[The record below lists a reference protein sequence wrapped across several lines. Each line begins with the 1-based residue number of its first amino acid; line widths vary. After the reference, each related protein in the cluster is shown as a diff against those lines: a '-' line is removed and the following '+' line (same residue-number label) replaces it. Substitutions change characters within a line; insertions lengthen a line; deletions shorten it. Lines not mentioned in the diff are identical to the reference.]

1 MPNWCLNKL
10 TISHAIID
18 QVDRFEDAYSRGTTC
33 ADLLPEPKDQNGEPI
48 TGEKYDENGKFKM
61 PDWYNWRI
69 ANWGCKWDF
78 GYDEQYGLKGTRVG
92 NEFSCS
98 FDTAWSPP
106 IGLYERLHTLN
117 YEVKAYYFEPGM
129 VFCGTWVN
137 GNDLHWDGD
146 VDSWPDMIKEM
157 WDMDAYFQD
166 GSDLMIDM

>member
-33 ADLLPEPKDQNGEPI
+33 EDLLPEPKNAEGNPI
-48 TGEKYDENGKFKM
+48 VGADYDENGKFKM
-61 PDWYNWRI
+61 PDWYNWRL

-106 IGLYERLHTLN
+106 LGLYERLHTLN

-146 VDSWPDMIKEM
+146 VDNWPDMIKEM

>member
-33 ADLLPEPKDQNGEPI
+33 ADLLPEPKDENGEPI
-48 TGEKYDENGKFKM
+48 VGEQYDANGQFKM
-61 PDWYNWRI
+61 PDWYNWRL

-78 GYDEQYGLKGTRVG
+78 GYDEKFGLKGTRVG

-98 FDTAWSPP
+98 FDTAWTPP
-106 IGLYERLHTLN
+106 LGLYERLHVLN

-129 VFCGTWVN
+129 VFAGEWIN
-137 GNDLHWDGD
+137 GEQNEWDDDGSSFPDYIREMFD
-146 VDSWPDMIKEM
+146 VD
-157 WDMDAYFQD
+157 AYLEDD
-166 GSDLMIDM
+166 GGIII